1 MEQIPLAASRRES
14 TGKGAAKQMRAEGR
28 VPAVLYSGGQ
38 EAAKLIID
46 QAEMERVLRTASGG
60 TAFLSLIIEDDSP
73 RMAVIKDLQ
82 FDYLGKNVLH
92 ADFYEVR
99 ADQELTIDVSIELV
113 GEPKGMTA
121 GTLLS
126 QAAYTAPITGT
137 VANIPDSLTLDVSGL
152 DIGDALYAEDLDL
165 PEGVKLQSEENFLV
179 VSLSEAMLA
188 LEEEEEEGEEELAEG
203 EEAAEGEEGSQED
216 EKKAAEDGE

>member
-14 TGKGAAKQMRAEGR
+14 TGKGAAKQMRAQGR
-28 VPAVLYSGGQ
+28 MPAILYSGGR
-38 EAAKLIID
+38 EAVKLSID
-46 QAEMERVLRTASGG
+46 LAEMERVLRTVSGG
-60 TAFLSLIIEDDSP
+60 TAFLSLIIEEDSP

-126 QAAYTAPITGT
+126 QAAYTAPITGK
-137 VANIPDSLTLDVSGL
+137 VADIPDSLTLDVSGL
-152 DIGDALYAEDLDL
+152 EIGDALYAEDLDL
-165 PEGVKLQSEENFLV
+165 PEGVKLQGEENFLV

-188 LEEEEEEGEEELAEG
+188 VEEEEEEGEEELAEG
-203 EEAAEGEEGSQED
+203 EEAAEGEEGSQEG

>member
-38 EAAKLIID
+38 EAAKLTID

-137 VANIPDSLTLDVSGL
+137 VADIPDSLTLDVSGL